1 MHQLIEICP
10 YCHQECALP
19 APMKDLQ
26 NWPVICHSCDM
37 IFETPNQKTPNQE
50 TPDQKTGNRQSSK
63 PSSRQNHRQIIC
75 DHCHYQMSLPRGDFN
90 QLCAS
95 EVVLSCPNCREDLLF
110 LAAKRTNSGIT
121 AALIAFIFIAIT
133 ASFWLV
139 LTPQGEEARLFLRPY
154 LTAPYHYLGELRL
167 AFADLISFIRG
178 LLFS

>member
-26 NWPVICHSCDM
+26 GWPVICHSCDM
-37 IFETPNQKTPNQE
+37 IFETHNKE
-50 TPDQKTGNRQSSK
+50 TYDQKTGNQKSGK

-75 DHCHYQMSLPRGDFN
+75 EHCHYQMSLPRDDFN
-90 QLCAS
+90 QLCS
-95 EVVLSCPNCREDLLF
+95 SDMVLSCPNCREDLLF

-154 LTAPYHYLGELRL
+154 LTAPYYYLGELRL